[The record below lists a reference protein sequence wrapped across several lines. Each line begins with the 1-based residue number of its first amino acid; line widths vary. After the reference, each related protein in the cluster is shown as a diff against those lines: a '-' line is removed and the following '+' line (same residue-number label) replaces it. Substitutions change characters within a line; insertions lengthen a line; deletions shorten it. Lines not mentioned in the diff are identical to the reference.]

1 MPPKVEP
8 AAKPGAAPG
17 AEPAKPGAAEPG
29 AETSATPG
37 ATPGA
42 AAPAAKADSCKNTV
56 KDEDDKCPPSKPNLV
71 EDFRA
76 GVNKKVDGVGKSL
89 HKMFVNPVEC
99 INNYA
104 GSAPNLISG
113 MVNSIGNSISDSFNK
128 IADSI
133 GHLTD
138 ETINMN
144 IVNPFTYAKN
154 QFVKKFQDVFNQ
166 MLLGDGWER
175 LMNTEK
181 DPSRIAAVIEERSFL
196 MKSAFDNIE
205 FRGGFTKWINNY
217 LDALTATLEI
227 GRPKID
233 ALKKEVNDTIE
244 GLGTDVG
251 TTIGHSITNAIVTT
265 LSVLPGIGTAVNA
278 INSASKISEELIKTC
293 GEPIAKIGG
302 ISKKISKTV
311 KHQTDILDC
320 EIKKVTKL
328 FDNVGKPKVGGG
340 TSGGGTSGTR
350 KNVQKN
356 IQKTTKRVNY
366 MLKQFACKKKKI
378 NYTQRLR
385 RF

>member
-1 MPPKVEP
+1 MPESAKASTEP
-8 AAKPGAAPG
+8 PGAAPPGAEPGAAPPGAAPPGAEPGAAPG
-17 AEPAKPGAAEPG
+17 SKP
-29 AETSATPG
+29 
-37 ATPGA
+37 
-42 AAPAAKADSCKNTV
+42 DDCKNTV
-56 KDEDDKCPPSKPNLV
+56 KDDAEKCPPPKPNPV
-71 EDFRA
+71 ENFRA

-99 INNYA
+99 INNYV
-104 GSAPNLISG
+104 GSAPNLISS
-113 MVNSIGNSISDSFNK
+113 MVTSIGNSISDSFNK
-128 IADSI
+128 IADSV

-138 ETINMN
+138 ETVNMN
-144 IVNPFTYAKN
+144 IVNPFSYAKN
-154 QFVKKFQDVFNQ
+154 QFVKKFQNVFNQ
-166 MLLGDGWER
+166 MLLGDGWEK

-181 DPSRIAAVIEERSFL
+181 DPSRIAAVIEERSSL

-217 LDALTATLEI
+217 LDALTSTLEI

-244 GLGTDVG
+244 GLGDSVG
-251 TTIGHSITNAIVTT
+251 ATIGHSITNAIVTS

-302 ISKKISKTV
+302 ISKQISKTV

-320 EIKKVTKL
+320 EMKKVTKL
-328 FDNVGKPKVGGG
+328 FDNIGKPKVGGG
-340 TSGGGTSGTR
+340 GAVTR
-350 KNVQKN
+350 KHIKKN

-366 MLKQFACKKKKI
+366 LLKQFAGLKKKI
-378 NYTQRLR
+378 NFTQRLR

>member
-8 AAKPGAAPG
+8 PK
-17 AEPAKPGAAEPG
+17 AEGAEPG
-29 AETSATPG
+29 AEPG
-37 ATPGA
+37 AKPGA
-42 AAPAAKADSCKNTV
+42 EPGAKPDDCKNKV
-56 KDEDDKCPPSKPNLV
+56 KEDAEKCPPPKLNAV
-71 EDFRA
+71 ENFKV
-76 GVNKKVDGVGKSL
+76 GVNKKVSGVGKSL

-99 INNYA
+99 INNYT
-104 GSAPNLISG
+104 GSAPNLVSS

-128 IADSI
+128 IADSV

-144 IVNPFTYAKN
+144 IVNPFSYAKN
-154 QFVKKFQDVFNQ
+154 QFVKKFQNVFNQ
-166 MLLGDGWER
+166 MLLGDGWEK

-181 DPSRIAAVIEERSFL
+181 DPARIAAVIEQRSSL

-217 LDALTATLEI
+217 LGVLTSTLEI

-233 ALKKEVNDTIE
+233 ALKKEVTDTVE
-244 GLGTDVG
+244 GLGDNIG
-251 TTIGHSITNAIVTT
+251 ATIGHSITNAIVTA
-265 LSVLPGIGTAVNA
+265 LSVIPGVGTVVNT

-311 KHQTDILDC
+311 KRQTDILDC
-320 EIKKVTKL
+320 EVKKVTKL

-340 TSGGGTSGTR
+340 AVTR
-350 KNVQKN
+350 KNINKN

-366 MLKQFACKKKKI
+366 MFKQFANKKKKI

>member
-1 MPPKVEP
+1 MPPKVE
-8 AAKPGAAPG
+8 G
-17 AEPAKPGAAEPG
+17 AEPG
-29 AETSATPG
+29 AKGAEQPKAEGAEAKSADAKGAEAKSAEPG
-37 ATPGA
+37 
-42 AAPAAKADSCKNTV
+42 AKADDCKNTV
-56 KDEDDKCPPSKPNLV
+56 KDDTEKCPPPKLNAV
-71 EDFRA
+71 ENFKA
-76 GVNKKVDGVGKSL
+76 GVNKKVEGVGKSL

-113 MVNSIGNSISDSFNK
+113 MVNSIAESVNNVAS
-128 IADSI
+128 SI

-138 ETINMN
+138 ETVNMN
-144 IVNPFTYAKN
+144 IVNPFSYAKN
-154 QFVKKFQDVFNQ
+154 KFVKKFQDVFNQ
-166 MLLGDGWER
+166 MLLGDGWEK

-181 DPSRIAAVIEERSFL
+181 DPARIAAVIEQRSSL

-217 LDALTATLEI
+217 LDALTSTLEI

-244 GLGTDVG
+244 GLGDNIG
-251 TTIGHSITNAIVTT
+251 ATIGHSITNAIVTA
-265 LSVLPGIGTAVNA
+265 LSVLPGIGTAVSA
-278 INSASKISEELIKTC
+278 MNSAAKMSEELIKTC

-320 EIKKVTKL
+320 EMKKVTKL
-328 FDNVGKPKVGGG
+328 FDNIGKPKVGGG
-340 TSGGGTSGTR
+340 GAVTR
-350 KNVQKN
+350 KNIKKN

-366 MLKQFACKKKKI
+366 MLKQFANKKKKI

>member
-8 AAKPGAAPG
+8 PKAEGAKPG
-17 AEPAKPGAAEPG
+17 AEPG
-29 AETSATPG
+29 AEPG
-37 ATPGA
+37 AKPGA
-42 AAPAAKADSCKNTV
+42 EPGAKPGAEPGAEPGAKADDCKNNV
-56 KDEDDKCPPSKPNLV
+56 KEDEEKCPPPKLNPV
-71 EDFRA
+71 ENFKA
-76 GVNKKVDGVGKSL
+76 GVNKKVEGVGKSL
-89 HKMFVNPVEC
+89 HKMFVNPIEC
-99 INNYA
+99 VNNYA

-113 MVNSIGNSISDSFNK
+113 MVNSIAESVNNV
-128 IADSI
+128 ANSI

-138 ETINMN
+138 ETVNMN
-144 IVNPFTYAKN
+144 IVNPFSYAKN
-154 QFVKKFQDVFNQ
+154 KFVKKFQDVFNQ
-166 MLLGDGWER
+166 MLLGDGWEK

-181 DPSRIAAVIEERSFL
+181 DPARIAAVIEQRSSM

-217 LDALTATLEI
+217 LSALTSTLEI

-233 ALKKEVNDTIE
+233 ALKKEVTDTVE
-244 GLGTDVG
+244 GLGDNIG
-251 TTIGHSITNAIVTT
+251 ATIGHSITNAIVTA
-265 LSVLPGIGTAVNA
+265 LSVIPVVGTVVNS

-320 EIKKVTKL
+320 EVKKVTKL

-340 TSGGGTSGTR
+340 AVTR
-350 KNVQKN
+350 KYIQKN

-366 MLKQFACKKKKI
+366 MLKQFANKKKKI